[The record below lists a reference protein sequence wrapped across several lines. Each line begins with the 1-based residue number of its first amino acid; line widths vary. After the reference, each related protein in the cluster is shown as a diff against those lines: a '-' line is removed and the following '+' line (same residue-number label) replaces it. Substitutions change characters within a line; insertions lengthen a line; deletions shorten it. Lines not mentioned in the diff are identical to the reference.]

1 MNGLCSSLKIGSQN
15 ATGTGSIIFTLG
27 LVCPGQTLQGS
38 LLFSHQWEAEA
49 GGLLRVQ
56 GQPELYIALL
66 RASLSYTVSS
76 RAESDSDSRQEN
88 KNMGWGGRKE
98 LKRRWTVV
106 GSPGPGPTALRP
118 LPSPEVDGLL
128 CLSQ

>member
-1 MNGLCSSLKIGSQN
+1 MNGPCSCLKIGSQN
-15 ATGTGSIIFTLG
+15 ATGTDSIIFTLG
-27 LVCPGQTLQGS
+27 LLCPGQTLQGS
-38 LLFSHQWEAEA
+38 LLYSYQWEAEA

-56 GQPELYIALL
+56 GQPELYRALL

-76 RAESDSDSRQEN
+76 RAESDSGSRQAN
-88 KNMGWGGRKE
+88 KNKGMGWEEGIEEEVDSGRVP
-98 LKRRWTVV
+98 RTW
-106 GSPGPGPTALRP
+106 PTALLP